1 MRQGLPALLIA
12 LTPCLAL
19 APSMAADTPVDK
31 TPQENISTPVE
42 TVQRIDDAL
51 FTQRTEMEKA
61 SRKVAD
67 KKASIRLAQENQN
80 RLEKV
85 AEQLDQKLAQAQKV
99 LDRDYSRILN
109 EPDFDIRP
117 SQGAY
122 QNAWAD
128 VKKNQQ
134 ERLEAEQDLQEM
146 YADLTQRETKLK
158 HIKTELETLE
168 QHKRRTR
175 AERLRG
181 ELTQQK
187 QLKVSFTNTCKPNMT
202 LGQCREQTKNLAMQK
217 AVGQFQDE
225 LISDTTE
232 SKLIK
237 QHLGNTSLNIHVVG
251 HNTSVSKFYDQNKH
265 QTVLNMTLE
274 ARPAKNTPCKLLNI
288 GSQYCF
294 DEGTKSAEEG
304 QQKEVQWVTLTI
316 RSNQY
321 KDLVSIDGVNY
332 GNTPVD
338 VMLPVGPHM
347 VTVQKEGYRSFHQE
361 LKIDSDHTLRA
372 ILRETQN
379 LPHSG
384 KVFADALNSKAKA
397 PEMVVIGAGEY
408 LTREHAAKLVTVSD
422 AYALSA
428 TPITVSQFEMFV
440 NNTGYQTDAELQKLC
455 TTVNDSQV
463 IPVKDSYWRNPGF
476 RQSSDSPAVCISQN
490 DAKAYV
496 KWLSRETG
504 FNYRLPSED
513 EWEIGARAGTKT
525 TYWWGNQFGTGNANT
540 GWGGTKW
547 SNVSTSPV
555 KSFPANSF
563 GLYDIAGNVWEW
575 TSDARGVTK
584 GGAWSFSPN
593 QAAAESRLFLDPN
606 TASNYVGF
614 RILREL

>member
-19 APSMAADTPVDK
+19 APSMAADTPADN
-31 TPQENISTPVE
+31 TPQESIKTPAE
-42 TVQRIDDAL
+42 TVQGIDDTL
-51 FTQRTEMEKA
+51 FTQRTVMEKA
-61 SRKVAD
+61 SQQVAD
-67 KKASIRLAQENQN
+67 QKASIRLAQENQA
-80 RLEKV
+80 RLEKI
-85 AEQLDQKLAQAQKV
+85 AGQLDQKLEQVQKA

-122 QNAWAD
+122 QDAWAE

-134 ERLEAEQDLQEM
+134 ERLEIEQSLQEM
-146 YADLTQRETKLK
+146 YAELSQREARLK
-158 HIKTELETLE
+158 HIKAEREALE
-168 QHKRRTR
+168 QRKLRAR

-181 ELTQQK
+181 ELSQQK
-187 QLKVSFTNTCKPNMT
+187 QLKVSFTNTCKPTMT

-225 LISDTTE
+225 LIADTTE
-232 SKLIK
+232 SKTIR
-237 QHLGNTSLNIHVVG
+237 QHLGDTSLNIHVVG
-251 HNTSVSKFYDQNKH
+251 HKTSVAKFYEQNKH
-265 QTVLNMTLE
+265 QAVLDMTLE
-274 ARPAKNTPCKLLNI
+274 ARPAKNTPCKLLDIN
-288 GSQYCF
+288 SQYCF
-294 DEGTKSAEEG
+294 AEGTKPANSG
-304 QQKEVQWVTLTI
+304 KQKEVQWVTLTI

-321 KDLVSIDGVNY
+321 KDRVSIDGVDY
-332 GNTPVD
+332 GSTPVD

-361 LKIDSDHTLRA
+361 LKVAGDHTLRA
-372 ILRETQN
+372 VLREKQN

-384 KVFADALNSKAKA
+384 EVFADALNSKAKA

-408 LTREHAAKLVTVSD
+408 LTREHAAKLVTVSE

-428 TPITVSQFEMFV
+428 TPVTVSQFEMFV

-455 TTVNDSQV
+455 TTIDDSQI

-476 RQSSDSPAVCISQN
+476 RQTADSPAVCISQN
-490 DAKAYV
+490 DAKAYTN
-496 KWLSRETG
+496 WLSRETG
-504 FNYRLPSED
+504 FIYRLPGED
-513 EWEIGARAGTKT
+513 EWEIGARAGTQT
-525 TYWWGNQFGTGNANT
+525 TYWWGNQFGSGNANT

-555 KSFPANSF
+555 KSFPANGF
-563 GLYDIAGNVWEW
+563 GLYDVAGNVWEW
-575 TSDARGVTK
+575 TNDKRGVTK
-584 GGAWSFSPN
+584 GGSWSFSPN
-593 QAAAESRLFLDPN
+593 QAAAENRLFLDPN

-614 RILREL
+614 RVLREL